1 MAGLIVL
8 GVAGVVV
15 LILVLGSLFTVE
27 QQTAAIVERFGKFR
41 RVARPGLNLKI
52 PFVERVAGRV
62 NLRVQQLDVS
72 VETKTLDN
80 VFVHTIVAVQ
90 HRVIPERVYD
100 AFYKLDQPTVQITA
114 YVFDVVRARVPK
126 MELDDV
132 FERKDEIAMAV
143 KNELSG
149 EMSDFGFQIVQALV
163 TDIDPDKKVKE
174 SMNEINAAKR
184 LREAAQERGEAD
196 KILKVKAAEAE
207 AESKA
212 LQGQG
217 IANQRRAIIDGLRES
232 VDQFQQSIVGVTPEA
247 IMQLVLMTQHYD
259 TVKEVGAASRANTIF
274 VPYSPAGMSDFY
286 GQIRDSL
293 IAASAATT
301 QADVDRADRADR
313 A

>member
-8 GVAGVVV
+8 GVVV
-15 LILVLGSLFTVE
+15 LIIAVLLLGTLFTVE

-41 RVARPGLNLKI
+41 RVASPGLNVKVPI
-52 PFVERVAGRV
+52 IERVAGRV

-80 VFVHTIVAVQ
+80 VFVHTVVAVQ
-90 HRVIPERVYD
+90 YRVIPERVYD
-100 AFYKLDQPTVQITA
+100 AFYKLDRPTVQITA
-114 YVFDVVRARVPK
+114 YVFDTVRARVPK

-132 FERKDEIAMAV
+132 FERKDEIAVAV

-149 EMSDFGFQIVQALV
+149 EMNEFGFQIVQALV

-174 SMNEINAAKR
+174 AMNEINAAKR

-217 IANQRRAIIDGLRES
+217 IANQRRAIIDGLRDS
-232 VDQFQQSIVGVTPEA
+232 VDQFQQSIAGVTPEA

-259 TVKEVGAASRANTIF
+259 TVKEIGAASRANTIF
-274 VPYSPAGMSDFY
+274 VPYSPAGMTDFY
-286 GQIRDSL
+286 SQIRDAL
-293 IAASAATT
+293 ISANAATDVG
-301 QADVDRADRADR
+301 DVDRPDGAGG
-313 A
+313 

>member
-8 GVAGVVV
+8 AVF
-15 LILVLGSLFTVE
+15 LVLALIALFSSFFTVE
-27 QQTAAIVERFGKFR
+27 QQTSAVIERFGKFR
-41 RVARPGLNLKI
+41 RVAGPGLNLKV
-52 PFVERVAGRV
+52 PFVERVAGRI
-62 NLRVQQLDVS
+62 NQRVQQLDVT

-80 VFVHTIVAVQ
+80 VFVHIIVAVQ
-90 HRVIPERVYD
+90 YMVLPSKVYD
-100 AFYKLDQPTVQITA
+100 AFYRLDQPTVQITA

-132 FERKDEIAMAV
+132 FERKDEVAIAV
-143 KNELSG
+143 KEELSG
-149 EMSDFGFQIVQALV
+149 EMDTFGYIIVQALV

-212 LQGQG
+212 LQGRG
-217 IANQRRAIIDGLRES
+217 IADQRRAIIDGLRES
-232 VDQFQQSIVGVTPEA
+232 VDQFAQSISGTTPES

-259 TVKEVGAASRANTIF
+259 TVKEIGASSRANTIF
-274 VPYSPAGMSDFY
+274 VPYTPGGMSDLAT
-286 GQIRDSL
+286 QMREAL
-293 IAASAATT
+293 ISANAASRPE
-301 QADVDRADRADR
+301 ADSPNQGA
-313 A
+313 